1 MSKSKKIIISL
12 ELIFLLGVGA
22 VLFAIF
28 LQMPKPCQ
36 KPLTYRL
43 GRIDE
48 KFGLSRPEFSMAVK
62 KAAAVWGKP
71 LSRELFREDSQGTI
85 EIRFIYDYRQ
95 ETSDKLKQLKQRM
108 ADTKNIRESMKVRY
122 ESLKYE
128 YEQKYITLENDL
140 RDYNARINAYNAE
153 IEYWNREGGAPERER
168 RRLMLAKNELNSARE
183 SLQVRQ
189 NEVKRLV
196 DEINSML
203 LVINENV
210 SRQNLDVDHYRD
222 VGSRLSGEFQ
232 EGFFESKDGRQSI
245 TIYHLENE
253 AKLVRLLVHELGHA
267 LRLNHSDNPDAVMYR
282 LNRFDIAELTEDDIA
297 ALKGRCEGK

>member
-1 MSKSKKIIISL
+1 MSRSKIIII

-22 VLFAIF
+22 VLFEIF

-43 GRIDE
+43 GQIDE
-48 KFGLSRPEFSMAVK
+48 RFGLTRPEFSMAVK

-71 LSRELFREDSQGTI
+71 LSRELFREDSQGKI
-85 EIRFIYDYRQ
+85 ELRLIYDYRQ

-108 ADTKNIRESMKVRY
+108 DDTKNIRESMKVRY

-140 RDYNARINAYNAE
+140 RDHNARINAYNAE

-183 SLQVRQ
+183 SLQVCQ
-189 NEVKRLV
+189 NEFKRLA
-196 DEINSML
+196 DEINGMM

-232 EGFFESKDGRQSI
+232 EGFFESKDGKQSI
-245 TIYHLENE
+245 TIYHFENE

-267 LRLNHSDNPDAVMYR
+267 LRLNHSNNPNAVMYR

-297 ALKGRCEGK
+297 ALKVRCEGK